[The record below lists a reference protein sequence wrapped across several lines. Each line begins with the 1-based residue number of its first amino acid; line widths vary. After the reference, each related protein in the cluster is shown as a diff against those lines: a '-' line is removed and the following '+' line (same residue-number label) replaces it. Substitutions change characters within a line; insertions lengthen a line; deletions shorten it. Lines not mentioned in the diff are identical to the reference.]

1 MKSNKKLCSKR
12 TLSRDKA
19 MIQAYLKLLVSHL
32 ALLINLFLKELRG
45 QDHLH
50 KSKSQQLNQLL
61 NNRKGKKRR
70 KLRLRLLKI
79 CKKSARTTVTPLRST
94 TGLRRSKRSQSR
106 SQFLR
111 ELLPKWWTSKSS
123 QNICLL
129 RSRAKTNRS
138 WTVSSKRKWRSKTLS
153 GASRI
158 RNSLTS
164 HLRKLMR
171 LSGRPSL
178 LVTKKLTQRLLTTQR
193 R

>member
-19 MIQAYLKLLVSHL
+19 MIQAYLKLLVSHQ
-32 ALLINLFLKELRG
+32 ALLINLLLKELRG

-111 ELLPKWWTSKSS
+111 ELLPK
-123 QNICLL
+123 
-129 RSRAKTNRS
+129 
-138 WTVSSKRKWRSKTLS
+138 
-153 GASRI
+153 
-158 RNSLTS
+158 
-164 HLRKLMR
+164 
-171 LSGRPSL
+171 
-178 LVTKKLTQRLLTTQR
+178 
-193 R
+193 